1 MTVPA
6 RRAFDVR
13 RIVVAAD
20 SSPHGRAAMAAA
32 AALAGELGVD
42 LEGLF
47 VEDVNVLNVAELAL
61 GRELHVISG
70 QARAFDRAAL
80 ECELRAEAACARRVL
95 EAFALRQHVAV
106 SFRVVRGRVGAEVI
120 AAAGEADLLVLGT
133 ASRSIGAFGHPGST
147 AVAAAVGATGPV
159 LLLRS
164 GRTIAGRAL
173 VAFDGSEGA
182 RLAVEAAVRMA
193 HGREDALT
201 VVVLV
206 ASTAD
211 GAAQL
216 EAEVKKMS
224 AATGTTLQFR
234 HVDALD
240 LTAMC
245 RLTHESKA
253 DVLILAADS
262 PVLSDRQH
270 GRLLADA
277 GCPVLLVR

>member
-20 SSPHGRAAMAAA
+20 SSPQGRAAMEAA
-32 AALAGELGVD
+32 AALAGALGVNV
-42 LEGLF
+42 EGLF

-61 GRELHVISG
+61 GHQLNVISG

-80 ECELRAEAACARRVL
+80 ECELRAEAARARRVL
-95 EAFALRQHVAV
+95 EAFALRQRVSV
-106 SFRVVRGRVGAEVI
+106 SFRVVRGRVGPEVI

-133 ASRSIGAFGHPGST
+133 TSRSIGAFGRPGST
-147 AVAAAVGATGPV
+147 AVAAAAGATGSV
-159 LLLRS
+159 LLLRY

-182 RLAVEAAVRMA
+182 RLAVEAAVRMTRD
-193 HGREDALT
+193 REDALT
-201 VVVLV
+201 VVLI
-206 ASTAD
+206 APTAD
-211 GAAQL
+211 TAAQL
-216 EAEVKKMS
+216 EADVRRMC
-224 AATGTTLQFR
+224 AATGTTVRFR
-234 HVDALD
+234 HIDALD
-240 LTAMC
+240 LPATC

-262 PVLSDRQH
+262 PVLLHRQH